1 MWPRIVEV
9 MLGLWL
15 VLSPLTF
22 RLGAGDRALIV
33 NHVFYGAAAVVASLI
48 AIRVPF
54 MHAVIVAIGLWLLG
68 YGYAA
73 HGYLSIPGCQNLMIV
88 GALLCVLGIIPTD
101 CLEPPRSWREYYAN
115 QRCE

>member
-1 MWPRIVEV
+1 
-9 MLGLWL
+9 
-15 VLSPLTF
+15 
-22 RLGAGDRALIV
+22 
-33 NHVFYGAAAVVASLI
+33 VVAALI

-54 MHAVIVAIGLWLLG
+54 MRAVIIAIGLWLLG

-73 HGYLSIPGCQNLMIV
+73 HGYFSTPGCQNLMIV